1 MPGAGE
7 STTNHLDISGA
18 TNKPRALSRSCTA
31 AELTT
36 TSKISPSTV
45 VDQQMTSTSDDV
57 LAGIAALDTPLVT
70 NVTLDSGTGQ
80 M

>member
-1 MPGAGE
+1 
-7 STTNHLDISGA
+7 
-18 TNKPRALSRSCTA
+18 
-31 AELTT
+31 
-36 TSKISPSTV
+36 V